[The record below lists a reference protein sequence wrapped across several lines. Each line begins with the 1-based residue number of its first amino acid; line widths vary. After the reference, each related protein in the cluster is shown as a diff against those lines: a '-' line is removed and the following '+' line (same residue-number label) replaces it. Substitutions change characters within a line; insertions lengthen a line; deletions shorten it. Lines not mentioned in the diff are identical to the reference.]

1 MAGVNK
7 VILIGHLGHDP
18 EVRYT
23 QEGTAVG
30 NFRIATS
37 EYWTDRNSGERR
49 ERTEWHRIVVFGR
62 MAENCG
68 KYLAKGR
75 QVFVEGRL
83 QTREWEDKEG
93 NRRFTTEV
101 VALNVQFLGGR
112 DDSGPGR
119 SGPPP
124 DDYSDYPEARGG
136 GGGYDGPSGGGG
148 YAPQG
153 RPRQPERPAPSGP
166 PGGGG
171 YDGPS
176 GGGYAPQ
183 GRPQQPERPAPSG
196 PPGGGGYAA
205 PERPAPSSPPGGGGY
220 TGPDRSAPSGN
231 DDYDNGSPPASD
243 GPDDDDIPF

>member
-1 MAGVNK
+1 MAGINK

-37 EYWTDRNSGERR
+37 EYWTDRTSGERR

-68 KYLAKGR
+68 KYLSKGR
-75 QVFVEGRL
+75 QVYVEGRL

-93 NRRFTTEV
+93 NRRWTTEV

-136 GGGYDGPSGGGG
+136 GGGGGGGYDGPSGGGG

-153 RPRQPERPAPSGP
+153 RPQRPERPAPSGP
-166 PGGGG
+166 PSGGGG
-171 YDGPS
+171 YS
-176 GGGYAPQ
+176 
-183 GRPQQPERPAPSG
+183 
-196 PPGGGGYAA
+196 
-205 PERPAPSSPPGGGGY
+205 
-220 TGPDRSAPSGN
+220 GPDRSAPSSQSGGGGYAEPDRSAPSGQSDGGGYNKPDHTASGGN
-231 DDYDNGSPPASD
+231 DDYADGGSPPSD